1 MHIHSS
7 IRWINHLIIWILNI
21 NYHYFLVYDIVVKF
35 FIQFIYIFFFFFT
48 SVEAAALRSSSFL
61 KPNPYIE
68 FSVDDKS
75 PRKTEVSKSTL
86 QPKWNEEFTVLV
98 TPYSQ
103 LHFRLLDHSSFRKDT
118 LIGEKRI
125 YLYDILVHYN
135 GKLDSLEL
143 TLDLLS
149 GNKHDYCQTKVGDLV
164 TLFDR
169 LKIDM
174 STVAPP
180 THPRPEHANSNS
192 TRQMALPPSSSN
204 SPAVP
209 LGKY

>member
-1 MHIHSS
+1 M
-7 IRWINHLIIWILNI
+7 
-21 NYHYFLVYDIVVKF
+21 
-35 FIQFIYIFFFFFT
+35 
-48 SVEAAALRSSSFL
+48 
-61 KPNPYIE
+61 KPNPYVE

-75 PRKTEVSKSTL
+75 PRKTDVSKSTI

-135 GKLDSLEL
+135 GKLESLEL
-143 TLDLLS
+143 TLDLLA
-149 GNKHDYCQTKVGDLV
+149 GNKHDFCQTKVGDLV

-169 LKIDM
+169 LRIDM
-174 STVAPP
+174 NTVAPP
-180 THPRPEHANSNS
+180 SQPRPDQVALNSI
-192 TRQMALPPSSSN
+192 RQMALPPSSNSN
-204 SPAVP
+204 AVP
-209 LGKY
+209 LGNFFLF